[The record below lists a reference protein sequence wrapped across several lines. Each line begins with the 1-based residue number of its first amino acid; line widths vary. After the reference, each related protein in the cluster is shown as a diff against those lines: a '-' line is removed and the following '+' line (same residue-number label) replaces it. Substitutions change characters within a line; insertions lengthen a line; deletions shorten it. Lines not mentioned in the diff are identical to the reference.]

1 MNTFLAICRFE
12 LSYRL
17 RQWPTWLYF
26 AAMAAFTR
34 LLLVDLMIGE
44 AQGTASSH
52 ANAPAV
58 IAMVT
63 TLATMLVLVASAG
76 LFGDAAARDEESRM
90 APLLYTTPM
99 SKRAYL
105 AGRFAGAYMV
115 TALLL
120 AVPAVGLMFVETLRA
135 AQPQLFGAFRP
146 LAYLQA
152 YLLFSLPTA
161 FATGAIM
168 FAAAALSG
176 RALAGYAAGVFLF
189 FGSSAASRLFTG
201 PVSAAL
207 ADPFGLAAL
216 DHLTQYWTPF
226 DTNTRLMLFTGA
238 ILWNRVIWVAI
249 GAVVLALTTFGFS
262 GHARRIVRRTSRP
275 RDIEPLDVLPAGGT
289 LVLAEVAGAFTLGAR
304 LQQVIGIATRSL
316 SDLFFR
322 RYVLAALALLLGR
335 IVSAGWRSAGTVLDT
350 PTWPLTYIV
359 ATDVIADAG
368 AVIILLGA
376 LLAGELVWRERDAGS
391 SQLTDVLPL
400 PNWVLLTGKFFA
412 LVAAMILV
420 QAALV
425 AGGVFLQAMTGYR
438 DFEPLLY
445 LKIVFG
451 FQLFSYVLWA
461 ALAIS
466 IHVLANH
473 KYVGHFVFVLCWGV
487 FTLGRRTF
495 GIEHNLLAYGAAPGW
510 SYSDLSGFEPF
521 VIPWLWFKLYWTCW
535 ALLLLVAA
543 NLFWTRGRY
552 SALGERIRLAGE
564 RITRGVAAALVIG
577 LFALIGSGGWI
588 FYNTNVVNEYRTHDE
603 ASDLLADYERRYKR
617 YETLPQPHVTDA
629 KLRIEIYPDRRS
641 LDIEGTY
648 RLENLTRRA
657 VDTVHVLVPEVVE
670 ARTITLDR
678 DAERLLYDPRHSY
691 HIFRLARPLEPGEAM
706 RLRFELTYQ
715 RRGFTNPGAGA
726 EVVANG
732 TYLDR
737 SWMPMIGYQ
746 RARELS
752 DRQARKERGLP
763 PRTRLASLDDPAGRE
778 LTSAISDAH
787 WLRLETVV
795 GTALN
800 QTVVAPGSLRRMWT
814 ADDRRYF
821 HYVTDV
827 PIQNIYAI
835 FSAAY
840 SVRRDHWNGIE
851 LEVFHHPRHTRN
863 VDRILRAMKASLEYQ
878 LRNIGPYPHRHLRV
892 VEFPRHRGTYARAY
906 PTAVAM
912 SEGFGF
918 VARPEDGIDYPF
930 LVAAHE
936 TMHQWWGN
944 QLRPALVEGN
954 QVLTETLAH
963 YGALMVMEATYGRD
977 SLHEV
982 RAMLLRNYLTGRR
995 NHKTEE
1001 VPLLRSGDHGYIHY
1015 DKGAMVMY
1023 ALREYIGEARINAAL
1038 RRLFERYPAGARPYP
1053 STRELHAELKAVTP
1067 EPLHDLLDDLFSRIV
1082 LWDLRAHS
1090 PQVERLASGAFRV
1103 TFTVV
1108 AEKLEADGTGRDRPI
1123 PMNDFVEVGVFSGTS
1138 GAGTPGEPL
1147 YLQMHRIGSGA
1158 QTITVTVPHAPSRVG
1173 VDPYRKLI
1181 ERELTFDGSTDNVV
1195 EIAFR

>member
-1 MNTFLAICRFE
+1 MSTFLTICTFE

-34 LLLVDLMIGE
+34 LLLVELMIGE

-105 AGRFAGAYMV
+105 AGRFAGAYII

-120 AVPAVGLMFVETLRA
+120 AVPAVGLMSVETMRDS
-135 AQPQLFGAFRP
+135 QPQLFGAFRP

-152 YLLFSLPTA
+152 YAVFGLPTA
-161 FATGAIM
+161 FATGAII

-189 FGSSAASRLFTG
+189 FGSSAATRLFTG
-201 PVSAAL
+201 PWSAAL

-216 DHLTQYWTPF
+216 DHLTEYWTPF
-226 DTNTRLMLFTGA
+226 ETNTRLMLLTGS
-238 ILWNRVIWVAI
+238 ILWNRAIWVAI
-249 GAVVLALTTFGFS
+249 GAVVFALTIFSFS
-262 GHARRIVRRTSRP
+262 GHSRRIVRRTSRLP
-275 RDIEPLDVLPAGGT
+275 NIETPDVLPGSGR
-289 LVLAEVAGAFTLGAR
+289 LVLAEVRGAFTPGAR
-304 LQQVIGIATRSL
+304 LKQVIGIARRSL

-322 RYVLAALALLLGR
+322 RYVIAGLVILLGR
-335 IVSAGWRSAGTVLDT
+335 IVSAGWASAGIVLDT
-350 PTWPLTYIV
+350 PTWPLTYII

-376 LLAGELVWRERDAGS
+376 LLAGELVWRERDARS
-391 SQLTDVLPL
+391 AQLTDVLPL
-400 PNWVLLTGKFFA
+400 PNWVPLTGKFVA
-412 LVAAMILV
+412 LVAAMALV

-425 AGGVFLQAMTGYR
+425 AAAVLLQAMTGYHR
-438 DFEPLLY
+438 FEPMLY

-451 FQLFSYVLWA
+451 FQLYGYVLWA
-461 ALAIS
+461 ALAMS

-473 KYVGHFVFVLCWGV
+473 KYVGHFIFVLCWGV
-487 FTLGRRTF
+487 FSLGRKTF
-495 GIEHNLLAYGAAPGW
+495 GIEHNLLAYGASPGW

-521 VIPWLWFKLYWTCW
+521 FMPWLWFKLYWTWW
-535 ALLLLVAA
+535 ALLLLITAT
-543 NLFWTRGRY
+543 LFWTRGHY
-552 SALGERIRLAGE
+552 SAISERMRLARE
-564 RITRGVAAALVIG
+564 RVTRPVAAALAIG
-577 LFALIGSGGWI
+577 LFLLLGTGGWI
-588 FYNTNVVNEYRTHDE
+588 FYNTNVINEHRTRDD
-603 ASDLLADYERRYKR
+603 ANDLRADYERRYKR
-617 YETLPQPHVTDA
+617 YDTLPQPHITDA
-629 KLRIEIYPDRRS
+629 KLRIEIHPERRA

-648 RLENLTRRA
+648 RLENLTTRA
-657 VDTVHVLVPEVVE
+657 VETVHVLVPEVVE
-670 ARTITLDR
+670 ARTIALDR
-678 DAERLLYDPRHSY
+678 VAERLLYDPVHSY
-691 HIFRLARPLEPGEAM
+691 HIFRLARPLEPGGAM
-706 RLRFELTYQ
+706 KLRFELRYE
-715 RRGFTNPGAGA
+715 RRGFTNRGADA
-726 EVVANG
+726 EVVTNG

-752 DRQARKERGLP
+752 DRQARQERDLP
-763 PRTRLASLDDPAGRE
+763 PRTRLAPLDDPAGRE

-795 GTALN
+795 GTSLD
-800 QTVVAPGSLRRMWT
+800 QTVVAPGTLRRTWT
-814 ADDRRYF
+814 AGSRRYF
-821 HYVTDV
+821 HYATGV

-835 FSAAY
+835 FSAEY
-840 SVRRDHWNGIE
+840 SVRRDQWSGVDI
-851 LEVFHHPRHTRN
+851 EVFHHPGHTRN
-863 VDRILRAMKASLEYQ
+863 VDRILSAMKAALEYQ
-878 LRNIGPYPHRHLRV
+878 SRNIGPYPHRHLRV

-918 VARPEDGIDYPF
+918 IARPEDGIDYPF

-936 TMHQWWGN
+936 VMHQWWGN

-963 YGALMVMEATYGRD
+963 YGALMVMEATYGHD

-982 RAMLLRNYLTGRR
+982 RAMLLRNYLKGRR

-1023 ALREYIGEARINAAL
+1023 ALREYIGEARVNTAL
-1038 RRLFERYPAGARPYP
+1038 RQLFERYPPGSRPYP
-1053 STRELHAELKAVTP
+1053 STQELYAELKNVTP
-1067 EPLHDLLDDLFSRIV
+1067 EPLRYLLDDLFTRIV

-1090 PQVERLASGAFRV
+1090 PQVEQLESGAFRV

-1108 AEKLEADGTGRDRPI
+1108 ADKVEADGTGRDRPV
-1123 PMNDFVEVGVFSGTS
+1123 PMNDLIEVGVFSGTR
-1138 GAGTPGEPL
+1138 GDGGPGEPL
-1147 YLQMHRIGSGA
+1147 YLRMHRIRAGS
-1158 QTITVTVPHAPSRVG
+1158 QTITVTVPDAPSRVG
-1173 VDPYRKLI
+1173 IDPYRKLI
-1181 ERELTFDGSTDNVV
+1181 ERELTFDGSTDNLA
-1195 EIAFR
+1195 EIAE